1 MRWLKTLVLAVIA
14 IVIALLGILFSIRN
28 QQEVPLDIIWAKLPE
43 ASLALWLLL
52 SLVVGVILG
61 MLAMT
66 GMYVRLRTRLAG
78 ARRDIKGKQVE
89 IDSLKKQ
96 HIQEH
101 H

>member
-66 GMYVRLRTRLAG
+66 GMYVRLRTRLAA

>member
-1 MRWLKTLVLAVIA
+1 MRWLKTLVLAIIA
-14 IVIALLGILFSIRN
+14 IVVALLGILFSIRN
-28 QQEVPLDIIWAKLPE
+28 QQEIPLDIIWAKLPE

-78 ARRDIKGKQVE
+78 ARKDVKVKQAE
-89 IDSLKKQ
+89 IDQLKKQ
-96 HIQEH
+96 GVQEQR
-101 H
+101 